1 MCIKSLR
8 LIVFKN
14 NLIKNEKGTICL
26 TNNRPVHRKP
36 QTGEYMYPIIFQYKA
51 LTIGGYGIML
61 GLAFYTAFLLI
72 EREFRQKGI
81 NPELAYKLLLAIIP
95 SAIIGAKL
103 FHIIDYFD
111 EFLQDP
117 LGMLISGS
125 GLTVY
130 GGYIAAILASILVI
144 KKNKQ
149 NIAQICDI
157 AAAPV
162 ALGYAIGRIGCH
174 VAGDGCYGIHTSSFL
189 GISYPNGLA
198 PSSET
203 VYPTPLF
210 ESFISFIIFA
220 ALMRLRKKNL
230 PNGLLCSLYI
240 LLNGTTRF
248 FVEFIRVNPK
258 VAFGLTQAQVIAIF
272 FFLTGALGISLAM
285 RANKNRA

>member
-1 MCIKSLR
+1 
-8 LIVFKN
+8 
-14 NLIKNEKGTICL
+14 
-26 TNNRPVHRKP
+26 
-36 QTGEYMYPIIFQYKA
+36 MYPIIFQYKA

-61 GLAFYTAFLLI
+61 GLAFYTAFLLA
-72 EREFRQKGI
+72 EREFKLKGL

-117 LGMLISGS
+117 FGMLISGS

-130 GGYIAAILASILVI
+130 GGYIAAILTSAFVI

-149 NIAQICDI
+149 SIPQVCDI

-162 ALGYAIGRIGCH
+162 ALGYAIGRLGCH
-174 VAGDGCYGIHTSSFL
+174 VAGDGCYGIHAASSFL
-189 GISYPNGLA
+189 GFSYPNGLS
-198 PSSET
+198 PSSEA

-210 ESFISFIIFA
+210 ESLISFIIFA
-220 ALMRLRKKNL
+220 VLMRLRKRDI
-230 PNGLLCSLYI
+230 PHGLLFSLYI
-240 LLNGTTRF
+240 LLNGTARF

-258 VAFGLTQAQVIAIF
+258 ATLGFTQAQVIAIF
-272 FFLTGALGISLAM
+272 FFLTGALGIFLAM
-285 RANKNRA
+285 RTRKNRA